1 MNILRLAL
9 GDSKSKKGGRKRKL
23 SCTPS
28 YITGNKCLKMK
39 LSQVERPMPLIPAFG
54 EDRGRW
60 FYADS
65 LVCLVESQ
73 GSQGYKVK
81 PCPKK

>member
-1 MNILRLAL
+1 MSISRLTL
-9 GDSKSKKGGRKRKL
+9 EDSKLGKGGRKRKP

-60 FYADS
+60 VSVDS

-73 GSQGYKVK
+73 GSQGYIVK
-81 PCPKK
+81 PCLKK